1 MLYYYYRGYE
11 LENGYFVRF
20 KEKENSVMK
29 MFDVFLCK

>member
-1 MLYYYYRGYE
+1 MSYYHYRGYE

-29 MFDVFLCK
+29 MPDVFPRK